1 MLDRARVAALI
12 GLASVAVVSSCAAP
26 PAAGGARSAP
36 SLPAASSMSPLSSSP
51 PLISTPP
58 ASPEDSPA
66 AKTLASASTSTCPAT
81 EQWPAVAIVPP
92 TNDRLFVSAPP
103 TTAVVCEY
111 SPGDTSAPPVEVPLT
126 GTYLST
132 AAILLGS
139 LPPPSTD
146 PACPDPKRS
155 DLLLFSS
162 ADGDTTAVRIDPAS
176 GCTFAWGD
184 SGVHSSAPAKL
195 LWVLA
200 ALDTPPPSAA
210 VASPTTID
218 EEPYRQPLGLSFPTS
233 KHGVLLAVDCPLL
246 PGNCG
251 LFSQV
256 SDDGGVTWSTRTP
269 ILSAHWTEPGDSP
282 FEFGSEGL
290 AFASESVGYAYAG
303 AGLYKTTDGGHTWA
317 HIATVDGQVSD
328 VVTAGSSTWVAVLHG
343 CGDGGCTGWELDT
356 FAADG
361 HLAKLPT
368 QPALPPMPD
377 GSDGVA
383 VPVTLLRPAANTA
396 YLAGFNGVL
405 VTHDGG
411 ATWSHGTTPCPSSHA
426 ELAGITAGG
435 PTMLWAVCSD
445 GMGVGFEDKQLWRST
460 NSGSSWTGPSP
471 LEGDGYSHEITAL
484 DSTTAWRYGGRG
496 NLLHTSDAGRT
507 WQVSL
512 PDAFNGGFGPPS
524 AFAALGTQD
533 AWVFDPYG
541 GYGTEDRDLYITADA
556 GRTWRVVAVLTGTP

>member
-1 MLDRARVAALI
+1 MLDRARAAALI
-12 GLASVAVVSSCAAP
+12 GLACVAVVSSCAAP
-26 PAAGGARSAP
+26 PAAGGTHPAP
-36 SLPAASSMSPLSSSP
+36 SLPAAASWPPLSSS
-51 PLISTPP
+51 
-58 ASPEDSPA
+58 DSPTV
-66 AKTLASASTSTCPAT
+66 KTLAGASTPTCPAT
-81 EQWPAVAIVPP
+81 EQWPAAAIVPP
-92 TNDRLFVSAPP
+92 TGDRLFVAAPP
-103 TTAVVCEY
+103 TAAVVCEY
-111 SPGDTSAPPVEVPLT
+111 SPGDTSAPPVELPLT
-126 GTYLST
+126 GTDLST
-132 AAILLGS
+132 VAILLGS

-155 DLLLFSS
+155 DLLLFGS

-184 SGVHSSAPAKL
+184 SDVHSAAPVKL

-200 ALDTPPPSAA
+200 ALDTPPPSA

-218 EEPYRQPLGLSFPTS
+218 EEPYRQPLGLAFPTAT
-233 KHGVLLAVDCPLL
+233 HGVLLAVDCPLL
-246 PGNCG
+246 PGNCE

-269 ILSAHWTEPGDSP
+269 ILSAHWTEPGDPP

-290 AFASESVGYAYAG
+290 AFASASLGYAYAG

-317 HIATVDGQVSD
+317 NIATVDGQVSD
-328 VVTAGSSTWVAVLHG
+328 VVTAGTSTWVAVLHG

-356 FAADG
+356 VASDG
-361 HLAKLPT
+361 HLMKLHT
-368 QPALPPMPD
+368 QPVLPPMPD

-383 VPVTLLRPAANTA
+383 VPDTLLRPDANTA

-405 VTHDGG
+405 VTDNGG

-426 ELAGITAGG
+426 ELAGISAGG

-460 NSGSSWTGPSP
+460 NSGSSWTGPAP
-471 LEGDGYSHEITAL
+471 LEGDGYSHEITAA
-484 DSTTAWRYGGRG
+484 DSTAAWRYGARG

-507 WQVSL
+507 WQVFL
-512 PDAFNGGFGPPS
+512 PDAFNDGFGPPS
-524 AFAALGTQD
+524 AFAALGTRD

-541 GYGTEDRDLYITADA
+541 GYGTEDRNLYITANA
-556 GRTWRVVAVLTGTP
+556 GRTWRVVAVLTASTP